1 MANRDHAVILR
12 LVLLHRLDGNDV
24 AAMLDIDIEHLGE
37 TTLAG
42 RLHQNVGKKQGEWLM
57 ADQFA
62 RAPHRV
68 AQTERLLLAGEARRA
83 RARQVLVQHRELA
96 CLAARGEHLLELEL
110 AVEMVLDHAL
120 VAAGDEDEMLD
131 AGRHRLVDHVLDQR
145 TVNHR
150 QHFFGH
156 GLGRREEARAEPCH
170 GEHCFTDTRSHA
182 KPLVNVKSAGRRV
195 GVAAQS

>member
-1 MANRDHAVILR
+1 
-12 LVLLHRLDGNDV
+12 
-24 AAMLDIDIEHLGE
+24 MLDIDVEHLGE

-42 RLHQNVGKKQGEWLM
+42 RLHQNVGKKQGEWLV

-68 AQTERLLLAGEARRA
+68 TQTERLLLTGEARRA
-83 RARQVLVQHRELA
+83 RARQVLVEHRELA
-96 CLAARGEHLLELEL
+96 RLAARGEHLLELEL
-110 AVEMVLDHAL
+110 PVEMVLDHAL
-120 VAAGDEDEMLD
+120 VAAGDEDEVLD

-145 TVNHR
+145 TVDHR

-156 GLGRREEARAEPCH
+156 GLGRREKARAESCH

-182 KPLVNVKSAGRRV
+182 KSLVKVKPSPARSGAV